1 MHRWL
6 LLFSLSQLK
15 KKNGA
20 SSNTLYT
27 LRLHKLTELNKL
39 LYYIL
44 ISNNNQETL
53 TPKSLRNETVSYPRC
68 KVSCEA
74 KLFYSVTP
82 WNDFLLSMYGL
93 YTWYKSSF
101 KKIEATKH
109 ITW

>member
-1 MHRWL
+1 MHRSL

-20 SSNTLYT
+20 YSNTLYT
-27 LRLHKLTELNKL
+27 LRLYKLTELNKL

-53 TPKSLRNETVSYPRC
+53 TAKSLGNETVSYPRC
-68 KVSCEA
+68 KIFCEA

-82 WNDFLLSMYGL
+82 WNDFLLSINGL
-93 YTWYKSSF
+93 DT
-101 KKIEATKH
+101 
-109 ITW
+109 